1 MYNFTFCSPTE
12 FVFGRDTQQQT
23 GELLTKYGARRVLL
37 VSGGSSA
44 RRSGLLPLIE
54 SLMTQEGIEW
64 VELPGIHPNPT
75 DDRVYEGIDLVRRN
89 NLDFILA
96 VGGGSVIDTAKAV
109 ALGVPYQGDFWDF
122 YAGHA
127 KPRAA
132 MPVGVVLTLPGSGSE
147 GSGNSVI
154 TRIEGRQKI
163 SVRFPDLLR
172 PRFSVM
178 NPELTRTLP
187 WYQTA
192 CGVVDMVAHVMER
205 YFSNTRECDV
215 TDGFAEA
222 VMKAVMNNARK
233 LMSDPD
239 NYEARAN
246 IMWAGNLAH
255 NGLCGVGKEEDWAS
269 HRLEHEISAL
279 YPDVAHGAGLAVVIP
294 AWMLF
299 TGSRNPHKMLSFAT
313 NVMGVRPG
321 DKATQ
326 QVIYEGVSRLRDFY
340 ADLGLQTRLT
350 ELIGGKPD
358 VKAMVESLGRNMGR
372 TVGSYVP
379 LTMADCE
386 EIYRHCR

>member
-37 VSGGSSA
+37 VSGGGSA

-54 SLMTQEGIEW
+54 SLMTREGIEW
-64 VELPGIHPNPT
+64 VELSGITPNPT
-75 DDRVYEGIDLVRRN
+75 DDRVYEGVDLMRRN

-96 VGGGSVIDTAKAV
+96 VGGGSVIDTAKAI

-122 YAGHA
+122 FAGHA
-127 KPRAA
+127 KPRSA
-132 MPVGVVLTLPGSGSE
+132 MPVGVVLTIPAAGSE

-154 TRIEGRQKI
+154 TRRVERQKI
-163 SVRFPDLLR
+163 SVRYPELLR
-172 PRFSVM
+172 PKFAVM
-178 NPELTRTLP
+178 NPELTFTLP

-192 CGVVDMVAHVMER
+192 CGIVDMIAHVMER

-233 LMSDPD
+233 LIADPD

-269 HRLEHEISAL
+269 HRMEHEISAL
-279 YPDVAHGAGLAVVIP
+279 YPNVAHGAGLAVVIP
-294 AWMLF
+294 SWMLF
-299 TGSRNPHKMLSFAT
+299 AGSRNPHKMLSFAT
-313 NVMGVRPG
+313 NVMGVKGG
-321 DKATQ
+321 DKAPK
-326 QVIYEGVSRLRDFY
+326 QVIYEGVSRLRQFY
-340 ADLGLQTRLT
+340 SDLGLQTTLS
-350 ELIGGKPD
+350 ELIGEKPD
-358 VKAMVESLGRNMGR
+358 IKAMVESLGRNMGR

-386 EIYRHCR
+386 EIYHNCR

>member
-23 GELLTKYGARRVLL
+23 GELLTKYGARRVLM
-37 VSGGSSA
+37 VSGGGSA

-54 SLMTQEGIEW
+54 SLMIQEGIEW
-64 VELPGIHPNPT
+64 VELSGIHPNPT
-75 DDRVYEGIDLVRRN
+75 DDRVYEGIDLMRRN

-96 VGGGSVIDTAKAV
+96 VGGGSVIDTAKAI

-127 KPRAA
+127 GPRSA

-154 TRIEGRQKI
+154 TRIEGRRKI

-178 NPELTRTLP
+178 NPDLTLTLP

-233 LMSDPD
+233 LMADPE

-279 YPDVAHGAGLAVVIP
+279 YPNVAHGAGLAVVIP

-299 TGSRNPHKMLSFAT
+299 VGSRNPHKMLSFAT
-313 NVMGVRPG
+313 NVMGVKPG
-321 DKATQ
+321 DKAQQ

-340 ADLGLQTRLT
+340 TDLGLQTRLT
-350 ELIGGKPD
+350 ELIGEKPD
-358 VKAMVESLGRNMGR
+358 IKTMVESLSRNMGS

-379 LTMADCE
+379 LTMMDCK
-386 EIYRHCR
+386 EIYHNCR

>member
-12 FVFGRDTQQQT
+12 FVFGRDTQHQT

-37 VSGGSSA
+37 VSGRGSA
-44 RRSGLLPLIE
+44 RQSGLLPLIE
-54 SLMTQEGIEW
+54 SLMTDEGIEW
-64 VELPGIHPNPT
+64 VELSGISPNPT

-96 VGGGSVIDTAKAV
+96 VGGGSVIDTAKAI

-127 KPRAA
+127 MPRSA
-132 MPVGVVLTLPGSGSE
+132 MPVGVVLTIPAAGSE

-154 TRIEGRQKI
+154 TRTEARQKI
-163 SVRFPDLLR
+163 SVRFPELLR
-172 PRFSVM
+172 PRFAVM
-178 NPELTRTLP
+178 NPELTYSLP
-187 WYQTA
+187 WHQTA
-192 CGVVDMVAHVMER
+192 CGIVDMIAHVMER

-215 TDGFAEA
+215 TDGFAEV
-222 VMKAVMNNARK
+222 VMKVVMNHARK
-233 LMSDPD
+233 LMTDPD

-269 HRLEHEISAL
+269 HRIEHEISAL
-279 YPDVAHGAGLAVVIP
+279 YPTVPHGAGLAVVIP
-294 AWMLF
+294 SWMLF
-299 TGSRNPHKMLSFAT
+299 AGSRNPHKILAFSS
-313 NVMGVRPG
+313 NVMGVKAG
-321 DKATQ
+321 DKSPQ

-340 ADLGLQTRLT
+340 TSLGLQTSLT
-350 ELIGGKPD
+350 KLIGQKPD
-358 VKAMVESLGRNMGR
+358 IDAMVESLGRNMGH

-379 LTMADCE
+379 LTMSDCR
-386 EIYRHCR
+386 EIYLNCH